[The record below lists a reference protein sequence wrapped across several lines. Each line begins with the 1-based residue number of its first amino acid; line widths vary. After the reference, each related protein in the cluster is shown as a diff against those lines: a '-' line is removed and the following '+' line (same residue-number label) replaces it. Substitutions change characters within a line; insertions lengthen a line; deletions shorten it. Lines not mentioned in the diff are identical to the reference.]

1 VPLQFHFE
9 NPNLYVNIDFSF
21 CFGRNDGME
30 DRYSVLIR
38 FDDQLAADAFHSNF
52 NGKKF
57 SPGEVSDTILRTS
70 HKQVYYL
77 GLAMQLVACLPFIRV
92 II

>member
-1 VPLQFHFE
+1 
-9 NPNLYVNIDFSF
+9 
-21 CFGRNDGME
+21 ME

-57 SPGEVSDTILRTS
+57 SPGEVSDTPYFS
-70 HKQVYYL
+70 
-77 GLAMQLVACLPFIRV
+77 
-92 II
+92 